1 MLYFQGFRPYQCFQ
15 RDNRFITYYVFGQSY
30 TIYYTSGHLFW
41 GVFYYIEIIAKNV
54 EFYNL
59 GDYMIK

>member
-1 MLYFQGFRPYQCFQ
+1 MLYFQVFRPYQCFQ
-15 RDNRFITYYVFGQSY
+15 RDNRFTTYYVSGQLD
-30 TIYYTSGHLFW
+30 TTYYTSGQLFW